1 MILPL
6 QGILDR
12 AATDKVVIIRHAD
25 GTWLIGVGYAF
36 PTSQDIPNGA
46 LFWRVDLAAFYKWV
60 SPTKTWNAVATAGGS
75 SITIAE
81 VDGAP
86 SGTFTELRFDSAD
99 GLVLTDL
106 GGGVARLDFV
116 AAAGAGAVPIGG
128 IIMWSGTIASI
139 PATWAL
145 CDGTAN
151 APGPDLR
158 DKFVVGAKQDDLGVA
173 KTNIE
178 GSLKQSG
185 GVSGHSHSGHAN
197 LTHAGLT
204 IGDHTGLTHG
214 LTIANHPDLTH
225 AALSHAAS
233 TFTHADHSVPS
244 QSHTHAAFTLTH
256 ADISLASFTGSE
268 PAFTL
273 THADQSLASFSGT
286 HASQTGSV
294 ASGTHSH
301 AASTITGGL
310 PSLTRVEQTLAGATL
325 TLATGSTL
333 TASIASY
340 SGTHASQTLTIASG
354 THSHA
359 AATETI
365 AAHSV
370 ASASHTHAASTI
382 TQPAHSVA
390 SSTGTQSAATL
401 THADHSFPSLSH
413 QAIGTH
419 VGTDYGV
426 HTFTAPA
433 AHGAAGTLTHSFSQE
448 NDHAISAHDTV
459 LSLPNYYA
467 LAFIQRMS

>member
-1 MILPL
+1 VPNTPGYDLP
-6 QGILDR
+6 
-12 AATDKVVIIRHAD
+12 
-25 GTWLIGVGYAF
+25 
-36 PTSQDIPNGA
+36 S
-46 LFWRVDLAAFYKWV
+46 
-60 SPTKTWNAVATAGGS
+60 GGGG
-75 SITIAE
+75 
-81 VDGAP
+81 GAP
-86 SGTFTELRFDSAD
+86 VDAEYIVAAPSAD
-99 GLVLTDL
+99 LTAERVLTDTDT
-106 GGGVARLDFV
+106 VTWDFSTPGE
-116 AAAGAGAVPIGG
+116 AKATASLPPGSGAVPVGG
-128 IIMWSGTIASI
+128 IILWSGTIASI

-145 CDGTAN
+145 CDGTLN

-158 DKFVVGAKQDDLGVA
+158 DKFVVGATQDNGGVA

-178 GSLKQSG
+178 GALKQSG
-185 GVSGHSHSGHAN
+185 GVTGHSHSGHAN
-197 LTHAGLT
+197 LTHAGMT
-204 IGDHTGLTHG
+204 IGDHTGLTHS
-214 LTIANHPDLTH
+214 LAIANHPDLTH

-244 QSHTHAAFTLTH
+244 QSHTHASVALAH
-256 ADISLASFTGSE
+256 ADISLASFSGSE

-273 THADQSLASFSGT
+273 THADQSLPSFSGT

-301 AASTITGGL
+301 AASTITGGM

-325 TLATGSTL
+325 TIATGGTL
-333 TASIASY
+333 TATIASF
-340 SGTHASQTLTIASG
+340 SGTQASGTLTIASG

-382 TQPAHSVA
+382 TQPAHTLATFS
-390 SSTGTQSAATL
+390 GTQSAVTL

-426 HTFTAPA
+426 HTITQPA
-433 AHGAAGTLTHSFSQE
+433 AHGAAGTLTHSFSE
-448 NDHAISAHDTV
+448 PNDHVISAHDTV
-459 LSLPNYYA
+459 LTLPNYFA

>member
-1 MILPL
+1 MLPIL
-6 QGILDR
+6 G
-12 AATDKVVIIRHAD
+12 A
-25 GTWLIGVGYAF
+25 GYAF
-36 PTSQDIPNGA
+36 PVEQSFAHGT
-46 LFWRVDLAAFYKWV
+46 LFWRLDFQAFYYWN
-60 SPTKTWNAVATAGGS
+60 STTKAWTAIPAVGGGG
-75 SITIAE
+75 ILIKE

-86 SGTFTELRFDSAD
+86 SVTATQLQVDSAD

-106 GGGVARLDFV
+106 GGGVARLDFT
-116 AAAGAGAVPIGG
+116 ASAGAGAVPIGG
-128 IIMWSGTIASI
+128 IIMWSGTIATI

-145 CDGTAN
+145 CDGVSN

-197 LTHAGLT
+197 LSHAGLT

-244 QSHTHAAFTLTH
+244 QSHSHASVALTH
-256 ADISLASFTGSE
+256 ADISLASFTGTDASAANLSM
-268 PAFTL
+268 PSGSIASHAAGSVPSGSVTIASGTH
-273 THADQSLASFSGT
+273 THAAVAGVNSFNSVANRSGITGLASFSGT
-286 HASQTGSV
+286 HASQTGTIASAAN
-294 ASGTHSH
+294 ASGPSRTFASH
-301 AASTITGGL
+301 AA
-310 PSLTRVEQTLAGATL
+310 
-325 TLATGSTL
+325 GSM
-333 TASIASY
+333 
-340 SGTHASQTLTIASG
+340 ASQ
-354 THSHA
+354 
-359 AATETI
+359 
-365 AAHSV
+365 
-370 ASASHTHAASTI
+370 SHTHAASTI
-382 TQPAHSVA
+382 TQPAHTVA
-390 SSTGTQSAATL
+390 SFSGTEAATTL

-448 NDHAISAHDTV
+448 NDHTISAHDTV
-459 LSLPNYYA
+459 LTLPNYYA
-467 LAFIQRMS
+467 LAFVQRMS